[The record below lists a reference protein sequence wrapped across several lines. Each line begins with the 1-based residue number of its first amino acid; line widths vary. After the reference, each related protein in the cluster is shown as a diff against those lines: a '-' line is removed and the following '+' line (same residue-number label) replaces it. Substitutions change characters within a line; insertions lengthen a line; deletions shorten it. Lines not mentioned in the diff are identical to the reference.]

1 MGSKELRINKI
12 RKTQSCVVF
21 LVLCALVI
29 SCRRDSSD
37 YDATGVFESE
47 EVIVSSEITGK
58 ILEYRV
64 QEGASLIKDSMVARI
79 DPAQYIIQSQ
89 QWEKSV
95 EALYKKT
102 NSPDPQLNIL
112 NAQEAVQMK
121 QINVLQVQLEYATS
135 EYKRIQE
142 LYNSKAATAKQL
154 DDVRNQLDVL
164 KKQLELA
171 QSQVQLIQQQKK
183 SYKDQVSIQNTGI
196 LSEKEVILMRKAAAD
211 DILSKSNVRSPMNG
225 TVLTSYVHQGEVVTP
240 GKPLFKMADLR
251 ELTLRAYVDGH
262 QLPKLQLNQ
271 NVKVTIRY
279 GDQDPK
285 EYQGRL
291 SWISEKSEF
300 TPKTIQ
306 TADERANLV
315 YAIKIVVPND
325 GYLKLGMYGEV
336 KF

>member
-1 MGSKELRINKI
+1 MN
-12 RKTQSCVVF
+12 
-21 LVLCALVI
+21 VLATYPSALILTLSSIFI
-29 SCRRDSSD
+29 SCGRGTSS

-47 EVIVSSEITGK
+47 EVIVSSEISGK
-58 ILEYRV
+58 ILEFNV
-64 QEGASLIKDSMVARI
+64 QEGLHLTKDSVVARI
-79 DPAQYIIQSQ
+79 DPTQYIFQRD
-89 QWEKSV
+89 QWEKSLD
-95 EALYKKT
+95 ALYKKT
-102 NSPDPQLNIL
+102 NSPDPQLKIL
-112 NAQEAVQMK
+112 ESQEEVQLK
-121 QINVLQVQLEYATS
+121 QISILQVQLEYAKA
-135 EYKRIQE
+135 EFKRIEE
-142 LYNSKAATAKQL
+142 LHSSKAATGKQL
-154 DDVRNQLDVL
+154 DDARNQLEVL

-183 SYKDQVSIQNTGI
+183 SYKAQVSIQNSGI
-196 LSEKEVILMRKAAAD
+196 LSEREVMLTRKAAAD
-211 DILSKSNVRSPMNG
+211 DILAKSNISSPLTG
-225 TVLTSYVHQGEVVTP
+225 TVLTCYVHAGEVVTP

-251 ELTLRAYVDGH
+251 ELTLRAYVDGQ

-271 NVKVTIRY
+271 NVKITVRY

-291 SWISEKSEF
+291 SWISDKSEF

-315 YAIKIVVPND
+315 YAVKIIVQND